1 MTGSEPDLYAV
12 LDLSDSAGHQEI
24 TAAFRRKL
32 REHHPDLR
40 NPALPF
46 GPDPDEE
53 LRRIVEAYSV
63 LRDPRR
69 RAEYD
74 RRRAGSVAR
83 TAARSVPVTVHRP
96 APPSEADPPIRAGP
110 VRRHR

>member
-1 MTGSEPDLYAV
+1 MSGSEPDLYAV
-12 LDLSDSAGHQEI
+12 LDVSDSAGQAAI

-32 REHHPDLR
+32 RAHHPDLR
-40 NPALPF
+40 NPALPY
-46 GPDPDEE
+46 GPGEDEE

-63 LRDPRR
+63 LRDPDR

-74 RRRAGSVAR
+74 RRRAGPVTRS
-83 TAARSVPVTVHRP
+83 AARSVRVTVHRP
-96 APPSEADPPIRAGP
+96 DPTPAADPPIRAGP